1 MSFNFYKQMKTVIL
15 LLVGLFLSSGLY
27 AQLTGTK
34 TIDPAG
40 SGANNYFSVAQ
51 AVLDLNA
58 VGVGTGGVTFNVAAG
73 VTFTETADIVL
84 TTTTSDATK
93 PIIFQRSGSGT
104 NPLIRAKVGTVA
116 TTTYGNN
123 GDAVIK
129 VVGTDYVTFDGLTFS
144 GQSGAS
150 SNTTRTEYGIML
162 TKTATDACK
171 NITVK
176 NCTFSLDKANA
187 YSIGIYQSNLGSTG
201 TAITVTSEGGRSEN
215 NLYVGNTFS
224 NTYHAI
230 YANGFVH
237 TTAPFNFLDNNNIIL
252 NNLVENFGGSSV
264 ACYGIY
270 TNNQDSAIVRG
281 NTINGGTG
289 NTTTLY
295 GIYNNGGT
303 NTTLTF
309 NSNTITLNSTG
320 TSTYYALYI
329 LGTASGTS
337 SVVTVDSNTLQNMAF
352 SSTSSLYGIYPA
364 GAPKTLYVR
373 HNKYVNNTI
382 NGSIWAFYV
391 GASNSITNAIV
402 HNNVVEGSR
411 RSSATGSGSHNGFYM
426 TGYSKLTFYNNRVR
440 DIFFKAGHTGSLYGY
455 YDFSSGA
462 GSSLDFYD
470 NTIDSLYTNG
480 TGVVWGAYFSNGS
493 STNRNIYNNKFTR
506 FYTQGGGTLYGVYLA
521 SGDTTNFYRNELS
534 RYKMDSARSVTLA
547 GIYLLSGTGYRVYNN
562 MLHDYTVLN
571 SWSSSTTASA
581 VRGMWINS
589 TDASVYN
596 NSLYITG
603 TSTTTNANGFGA
615 DGIFVGT
622 TPTNLDLRNNIII
635 NKVVPVAPN
644 KSVALRRS
652 STTVSGLNSLMNNNI
667 YYTVATPTNTTPY
680 YWDGTNVDTTI
691 DQLKSRLAPAESNS
705 LSEDVPFLNTL
716 NAPYDLHI
724 NPSTPTRVEGGASSE
739 PFVTVDYDGNTRNV
753 NTPDIGADEG
763 TFTAVAGDFAGPTI
777 ANVSITPNTFQ
788 CNALPH
794 VITATITD
802 ASGVASSRILWTK
815 NGVSQTPINMTRGAS
830 NVWTG
835 TIPAQYS
842 TNSSIQVSWNLLAN
856 DSATIPNSKS
866 YLGTTYKDASLFID
880 AGYTG
885 SDSVN
890 AGTFVQFNAKPTPT
904 NVTTGTNNSLNNI
917 NTTPFYRGWGGNK
930 RQHIYRA
937 SELLSAGLPAGG
949 ITALTFDVVTTTGA
963 ITAQPGFTLYI
974 DSTNVGTATT
984 TYLTPSNTVF
994 GPANYTPTYG
1004 ANTFNLTNPFVW
1016 NGTSNIYV
1024 TICWSDQTAGGL
1036 TTTYYVKSSTTT
1048 YASSTTNNID
1058 NQTPAAVCATTT
1070 GSTQLTRPDILFS
1083 YNPPRTIAW
1092 TSTGGATLS
1101 ATNILNPSTTLTNPG
1116 TYQFIVSIND
1126 GTCTNTDTVNIVTLV
1141 PQKPVANFSAST
1153 TTPNIGGS
1161 PTSVTFTDQ
1170 SSNVPDKWKWEFTPN
1185 NVIYMS
1191 GTNDSSQNPIVQFT
1205 ARGPFT
1211 VKLTARNLGGSD
1223 DTVRTNY
1230 ISTVISYCAS
1240 NATSTADD
1248 DIGNVSIFDFATQ
1261 ATLLSNGVDSPWLTQ
1276 GTRSNQLYT
1285 NWHDTASVAVPTMY
1299 KGDKY
1304 NLRLGRIW
1312 SGSAYSTHAT
1322 AFIDYNNNG
1331 SFADPGETIDLAQLN
1346 TPLSTTNPNPN
1357 RTTTTFTIPCTSD
1370 TGYLRMRIVL
1380 IETVTTVPNSSC
1392 GTYTWGETE
1401 DYKIRI
1407 LPTQLV
1413 YDSSASYHAIL
1424 TDVQPNTTNNNIL
1437 GVKVVAR
1444 GCDGNLAA
1452 TNFNMS
1458 MTGTT
1463 NLADVTNVKLW
1474 YTGSSNVFATTTQY
1488 DVNKTASATLSFTG
1502 NQALLADTNYFWLT
1516 YDLATNATLGNS
1528 IDAVVNSVTV
1538 GGVAQV
1544 PAVTSPIGSRLIN
1557 FPVTVVSNT
1566 LTQTTGTV
1574 GRNTDNNT
1582 ILTNRLIMSS
1592 LGAAV
1597 PLTEVKVALTG
1608 TTRKADIKNVKVW
1621 FTGSNNALNT
1631 STAIQF
1637 DSTKTILSD
1646 TMTFT
1651 GNQAIG
1657 VDTNYLWLTYSIKD
1671 TALIGNFA
1679 DGEILSV
1686 KINNSNSSATSTN
1699 PAGNRRIINPYCT
1712 AAATSTADEDIGQFK
1727 LGSFVNG
1734 VDTPIA
1740 SNPLSNRLYTDFTNL
1755 PGLTAQ
1761 KRVASP
1767 ISVSIINSSAF
1778 LYGTSV
1784 NVFIDYNQNG
1794 TFDLPQERVFKAIS
1808 ANNIASRTVSGT
1820 LTVPITALTG
1830 PTRMRIIANETT
1842 TIDLNPCGT
1851 FTWGEV
1857 EDYTIDI
1864 QNPPPGDYYPPDFGK
1879 LTFTPSTGQCVAVPH
1894 VVKVKV
1900 TDTTAVS
1907 SVVLDYTITGA
1918 AQTPIAMTRVGTT
1931 DTFSVSI
1938 PAAGSGIISFKVT
1951 ATDVSPNINVSVLDS
1966 PQIYKYQDE
1975 YFDVSAGADKFIGVG
1990 QTATLN
1996 ANTSLDKLFKITEF
2010 NFFNYTGGCNTN
2022 GSQCTWPPY
2031 LNTADYDDNI
2041 EFTNLSTASA
2051 NLSGYTFQAA
2061 GISSVSYTF
2070 PPGTIVPPRGT
2081 VILHTTTGGTD
2092 DPINHVYHIST
2103 GGFFPGSGTSMGMI
2117 LKDASGVIVDA
2128 VATNGYTFTTATG
2141 VTGADWSG
2149 AGVVS
2154 PSGIAGATL
2163 QGPDANNN
2171 SNWVTA
2177 SAATPVSI
2185 GFINPNL
2192 PIISSTATVTWT
2204 GGLLTA
2210 PVSGS
2215 TLTTPTHPTLGS
2227 FAYYASANDGTCT
2240 SVDTVLVNVVPPP
2253 TVTLGADRVLCTGS
2267 TITLDAGNAG
2277 STFSWS
2283 TGAATQTIDIT
2294 VGATYTVAVTN
2305 QAGLI
2310 GRDTIVITQVV
2321 APTAS
2326 LGADTVYVCAGST
2339 TALNAGNAGAT
2350 YLWSNGATTQSVNV
2364 GSAGV
2369 YTVAVTNTAG
2379 CTTID
2384 SVRILNYTAPTVNI
2398 GPDVQICA
2406 GTPVV
2411 CDAGNPGAQYL
2422 WSNGATTQTITVTQI
2437 GTYSVAVTNIDGCVG
2452 RDTMIITSKPLPVV
2466 SLGADKAKCPTDS
2479 VTLDA
2484 GAGFA
2489 SYLWNT
2495 GATTQ
2500 TVRTATAG
2508 VYVVI
2513 VTNADGCAARD
2524 TIVVTNNA
2532 LPVVNLG
2539 NDRDICTSDTV
2550 TLDAGNAGS
2559 TYLWSNGATTQ
2570 TIKVNLAGTYSV
2582 IVTNSF
2588 GCVSSDAVAFTNK
2601 PVPISTFS
2609 VDGSN
2614 GQSVVFLATATAG
2627 LQFAWNFGDP
2637 TSAANTSQLANPTH
2651 VFTTPGTYT
2660 VTLTVTNVATGCR
2673 ATTTETVIVTGLGND
2688 FAEIFK
2694 LGAAPNPFAGQTL
2707 ISYVLPE
2714 NANDVTVEVYD
2725 MIGRRVANV
2734 LTGETQSAGAYT
2746 FDYKNE
2752 DLQTASGVYMVRL
2765 TVDGKVAY
2773 IRIVDIAK
2781 K

>member
-1 MSFNFYKQMKTVIL
+1 MSFNFYKQMKTVVLI
-15 LLVGLFLSSGLY
+15 LVGLFLSSGLY

-40 SGANNYFSVAQ
+40 SGVNNYFSVAQ
-51 AVLDLNA
+51 AALDLNA

-73 VTFTETADIVL
+73 VTFNETADIVI

-93 PIIFQRSGSGT
+93 PIIFRRSGSGA
-104 NPLIRAKVGTVA
+104 NPIIRAKVGTLS

-123 GDAVIK
+123 ADAVIK
-129 VVGTDYVTFDGLTFS
+129 VVSTDYVTFDGLDFA
-144 GQSGAS
+144 GQTGAS
-150 SNTTRTEYGIML
+150 TNTTRTEYGIL
-162 TKTATDACK
+162 LAKTATDACK

-176 NCTFSLDKANA
+176 NCTFSLDKANS
-187 YSIGIYQSNLGSTG
+187 YSIGIYQSNLGASG
-201 TAITVTSEGGRSEN
+201 TAVTVTSEGGRSEN
-215 NLYVGNTFS
+215 NLFVSNTFS
-224 NTYHAI
+224 GTYHAI
-230 YANGFVH
+230 NITGFSH
-237 TTAPFNFLDNNNIIL
+237 TVAPFNFLDNNNVVL

-264 ACYGIY
+264 VCYGIFS
-270 TNNQDSAIVRG
+270 NNQDSLIVRG
-281 NTINGGTG
+281 NTVNGGTG

-295 GIYNNGGT
+295 GIYNTGGT
-303 NTTLTF
+303 NTSLTY

-320 TSTYYALYI
+320 TSTYYCLYI
-329 LGTASGTS
+329 LGTASGTN
-337 SVVTVDSNTLQNMAF
+337 SVVTVDSNSLQNMAF
-352 SSTSSLYGIYPA
+352 SSTSTLYGIYPA
-364 GAPKTLYVR
+364 GAPKTLNVR

-382 NGSIWAFYV
+382 NGTIYAFYV
-391 GASNSITNAIV
+391 GASNTITNV
-402 HNNVVEGSR
+402 TMHDNVVEGSR

-426 TGYSKLTFYNNRVR
+426 TGYSKLTFYNNKVR

-462 GSSLDFYD
+462 GSSIDFYN

-480 TGVVWGAYFSNGS
+480 TGIIYGAYFSNNA

-506 FYTQGGGTLYGVYLA
+506 LYTQGGTTIYGVYLLN
-521 SGDTTNFYRNELS
+521 GDTTNFYRNELS

-547 GIYLLSGTGYRVYNN
+547 GLYPASGTGYRIYNN
-562 MLHDYTVLN
+562 MLHDYTVTN
-571 SWSSSTTASA
+571 GFGSSNTASS
-581 VRGMWINS
+581 VRGIWINS

-596 NSLYITG
+596 NSLFMAG
-603 TSTTTNANGFGA
+603 TSTTTNAAGFGA
-615 DGIFVGT
+615 DGILVGT
-622 TPTNLDLRNNIII
+622 STTNLDLRNNIII
-635 NKVVPVAPN
+635 NKMIPVAPN
-644 KSVALRRS
+644 KSVAMRRS

-667 YYTVATPTNTTPY
+667 YYTNATPTNATPY

-691 DQLKSRLAPAESNS
+691 DQFKSRLAPAESNS
-705 LSEDVPFLNTL
+705 LTEDVPFINTL
-716 NAPYDLHI
+716 NPPYDLHVSP
-724 NPSTPTRVEGGASSE
+724 NTATRVEGGASPE
-739 PFVTVDYDGNTRNV
+739 PFVTLDYDGDTRNV

-763 TFTAVAGDFAGPTI
+763 TFTPVAGDFAGPI
-777 ANVSITPNTFQ
+777 ISNVSITPNTFQ

-794 VITATITD
+794 VITATVTD
-802 ASGVASSRILWTK
+802 ASGVLSSRILWTK
-815 NGVSQTPINMTRGAS
+815 DGVSQTPINMTRGAA

-856 DSATIPNSKS
+856 DSAVIPNSKA
-866 YLGTTYKDASLFID
+866 YIGTTYKDASLFID

-885 SDSVN
+885 TDSVN
-890 AGTFVQFNAKPTPT
+890 AGAFIQFNAKPTPT
-904 NVTTGTNNSLNNI
+904 NVNPGVNNNLNNI

-930 RQHIYRA
+930 RQFLYRA

-949 ITALTFDVVTTTGA
+949 ITALTFDVNTNTGA
-963 ITAQPGFTLYI
+963 ITAQPGFTLYL
-974 DSTNVGTATT
+974 DSTNVSTMTT

-994 GPANYTPTYG
+994 GPANYTPTFG
-1004 ANTFNLTNPFVW
+1004 TNTFALANPFVW

-1024 TICWSDQTAGGL
+1024 TVCWSDQTAGGQ
-1036 TTTYYVKSSTTT
+1036 TTTYYVKSSNTS
-1048 YASSTTNNID
+1048 YASSTYNNID
-1058 NQTPAAVCATTT
+1058 NQTPATVCATTT
-1070 GSTQLTRPDILFS
+1070 GTLANSARPDILFS

-1092 TSTGGATLS
+1092 TATGGATLS
-1101 ATNILNPSTTLTNPG
+1101 STTTLNPSTTLTTPG
-1116 TYQFIVSIND
+1116 NYQFVVSISD
-1126 GTCTNTDTVNIVTLV
+1126 GTCTNSDTVKIVAVV
-1141 PQKPVANFSAST
+1141 PQKPVANFSASST
-1153 TTPNIGGS
+1153 SANIGGT
-1161 PTSVTFTDQ
+1161 TSTITFTDL
-1170 SSNVPDKWKWEFTPN
+1170 STNVPDKWKWEFTPN
-1185 NVIYMS
+1185 TVNYVG
-1191 GTNDSSQNPIVQFT
+1191 GTNDSSQNPQVTFS
-1205 ARGPFT
+1205 AKGPYT
-1211 VKLTARNLGGSD
+1211 VKLTATNLGGSD
-1223 DTVRTNY
+1223 DTIRANY
-1230 ISTVISYCAS
+1230 INTVISYCPS

-1248 DIGNVSIFDFATQ
+1248 DIGNISIFDFATQ
-1261 ATLLSNGVDSPWLTQ
+1261 ATLLSNGVDSPWLAQ
-1276 GTRSNQLYT
+1276 AQSNKQYT
-1285 NWHDTASVAVPTMY
+1285 NWHDSTSVVVPNLY

-1312 SGSAYSTHAT
+1312 SGTAYSTHAT

-1331 SFADPGETIDLAQLN
+1331 SFGDPGETIELGQLS

-1357 RTTTTFTIPCTSD
+1357 RTTTTFTVPCTSD
-1370 TGYLRMRIVL
+1370 TGYLRMRVVL
-1380 IETVTTVPNSSC
+1380 IETTTTVPNNSC

-1401 DYKIRI
+1401 DYKIRV

-1413 YDSSASYHAIL
+1413 YDSSASYHAVL
-1424 TDVQPNTTNNNIL
+1424 TDVQPNTTNNNVL
-1437 GVKVVAR
+1437 GIKVVAR

-1452 TNFNMS
+1452 TNFS
-1458 MTGTT
+1458 VGMTGTT

-1474 YTGSSNVFATTTQY
+1474 YTGASNVFATTTQY

-1528 IDAVVNSVTV
+1528 IDAVVNTVTV

-1544 PAVTSPIGSRLIN
+1544 PAVTSPTGSRLIN
-1557 FPVTVVSNT
+1557 FPVAVVSNT
-1566 LTQTTGTV
+1566 LTQTTGAV

-1597 PLTEVKVALTG
+1597 PITEVKVALTG

-1621 FTGSNNALNT
+1621 FSGSNSALNT
-1631 STAIQF
+1631 ATATQF

-1651 GNQAIG
+1651 GSQPIG

-1686 KINNSNSSATSTN
+1686 KINGTNSSASSTN
-1699 PAGNRRIINPYCT
+1699 PAGSRRIINPYCP
-1712 AAATSTADEDIGQFK
+1712 AAATSTADEDIGKFV

-1734 VDTPIA
+1734 VDTPISA
-1740 SNPLSNRLYTDFTNL
+1740 NPLSNNLYSNFTNL
-1755 PGLTAQ
+1755 PGVTAQ
-1761 KRVASP
+1761 KRVAQP
-1767 ISVSIINSSAF
+1767 ITVSIINST
-1778 LYGTSV
+1778 TSV
-1784 NVFIDYNQNG
+1784 YTTSINVFIDYNQNG
-1794 TFDLPQERVFKAIS
+1794 TFDLPDERVFKAIA
-1808 ANNIASRTVSGT
+1808 ANNITSRTVTGS

-1830 PTRMRIIANETT
+1830 PTRMRVIANETST
-1842 TIDLNPCGT
+1842 VDLNPCGT

-1879 LTFTPSTGQCVAVPH
+1879 LTVTPPAGQCIAVPH
-1894 VVKVKV
+1894 TVKVKV
-1900 TDTTAVS
+1900 TDSTAVS
-1907 SVVLDYTITGA
+1907 SVVLNYSITGA
-1918 AQTPIAMTRVGTT
+1918 AQTPLPMLRVGST
-1931 DTFSVSI
+1931 DTFAVTI
-1938 PAAGSGIISFKVT
+1938 PAAGSGIISFSVT
-1951 ATDVSPNINVSVLDS
+1951 ATDVSPNINVSTLDS

-1975 YFDVSAGADKFIGVG
+1975 YFDVSAGNDKFIGVG
-1990 QTATLN
+1990 QTATLTT
-1996 ANTSLDKLFKITEF
+1996 NTSLDKLFKITEF
-2010 NFFNYTGGCNTN
+2010 NFFNYTGGCGTN

-2031 LNTADYDDNI
+2031 LNTLDYDDNI
-2041 EFTNLSTASA
+2041 EITNLSTASA
-2051 NLSGYTFQAA
+2051 NLSGYTFQAE
-2061 GISSVSYTF
+2061 GISTASFTF
-2070 PPGTIVPPRGT
+2070 PPGTIVAPRAT
-2081 VILHTTTGGTD
+2081 VILHTTTGGVD
-2092 DPINHVYHIST
+2092 DPINHVYHIPS

-2128 VATNGYTFTTATG
+2128 VATNNYTFTSANG
-2141 VTGADWSG
+2141 VTAADWTG
-2149 AGVVS
+2149 LGVVS

-2177 SAATPVSI
+2177 SASTPVSI

-2192 PIISSTATVTWT
+2192 PVISSTAVVTWT
-2204 GGLLTA
+2204 GGLLTG
-2210 PVSGS
+2210 PVTGS
-2215 TLTTPTHPTLGS
+2215 TLTTPVHPTLGS
-2227 FAYYASANDGTCT
+2227 FAYYASANDGNCT
-2240 SVDTVLVNVVPPP
+2240 STDTVLVNVIPPP
-2253 TVTLGADRVLCTGS
+2253 TVTLGPDRILCSGS

-2283 TGAATQTIDIT
+2283 TGATTQTVDVT
-2294 VGATYTVAVTN
+2294 VGATYIVAVTN
-2305 QAGLI
+2305 QAGLTS
-2310 GRDTIVITQVV
+2310 RDTIVLTQVA
-2321 APTAS
+2321 APAVS
-2326 LGADTVYVCAGST
+2326 LGADTVYVCSGST
-2339 TALNAGNAGAT
+2339 TALDAGNAGAT
-2350 YLWSNGATTQSVNV
+2350 FLWSNGATTQTVNV
-2364 GSAGV
+2364 GSAGL

-2379 CTTID
+2379 CTKTD
-2384 SVRILNYTAPTVNI
+2384 SVRILNYTAPVVNL
-2398 GPDVQICA
+2398 GADMEICA
-2406 GTPVV
+2406 GNPVV
-2411 CDAGNPGAQYL
+2411 LDAGNAGAQFS
-2422 WSNGATTQTITVTQI
+2422 WSTGASTQTITVSQP
-2437 GTYSVAVTNIDGCVG
+2437 GTYTVAVTNIDGCVT
-2452 RDTMIITSKPLPVV
+2452 RDTLVINSKPLPVV
-2466 SLGADKAKCPTDS
+2466 TLGADQAKCPTDS

-2484 GAGFA
+2484 GTGFV

-2500 TVRTATAG
+2500 SIRTATAG

-2513 VTNADGCAARD
+2513 VTNADGCAGRD
-2524 TIVVTNNA
+2524 TVIVTNNA

-2539 NDRDICTSDTV
+2539 LDRDICTSDTV
-2550 TLDAGNAGS
+2550 TLDAGNTGA

-2570 TIKVNLAGTYSV
+2570 TIKVSLAGTYSV
-2582 IVTNSF
+2582 TVTNSF
-2588 GCVSSDAVAFTNK
+2588 GCVSSDAVVFTNK

-2614 GQSVVFLATATAG
+2614 GQSVVFAATATAG

-2637 TSAANTSQLANPTH
+2637 TSAANTSQFANPTH
-2651 VFTTPGTYT
+2651 VFTSPGTYT

-2673 ATTTETVIVTGLGND
+2673 ATTVETVVVTGLGND
-2688 FAEIFK
+2688 FAEVFK

-2707 ISYVLPE
+2707 VSYVLPE
-2714 NANDVTVEVYD
+2714 NANNVSVEVYD
-2725 MIGRRVANV
+2725 MIGRKVADI
-2734 LTGETQSAGAYT
+2734 LTGDSQAAGAYS